1 MCLGP
6 TQFNGHLALCFP
18 DEPLRERSRG
28 VLLNQKTLPALPT
41 QATGAGQ
48 RHLCTDTEN
57 HSITGKLQFTWAR
70 SQVSPSAQL

>member
-6 TQFNGHLALCFP
+6 IQFNVHLALCFP

-57 HSITGKLQFTWAR
+57 HSITGKLQFTWPC
-70 SQVSPSAQL
+70 SQVFPSAQL